1 MNKQH
6 TVIVGGTRGIG
17 KEIAREFS
25 SQGHTVSV
33 VGRREPKAE
42 DKKISNVH
50 FWMLDV
56 ADQNKIKSTFE
67 EIIRQNGKINN
78 LIFSQRFRG
87 ESDPWGGE
95 LEVSLTATKNIIESV
110 KVNFNKNDGGAIV
123 IISSIASEYIA
134 EEQPVSYHVGKA
146 GLVQLGRYYAALLG
160 PKGIRVNVISPG
172 TIIKE
177 ESKGFYQDNPKLVDM
192 YQSIVPLGR
201 MGTSQDIAQLVSFLC
216 SSKASFITGQNI
228 VVDGGVSL
236 QWHESLARKLAQLN
250 NIKVTR

>member
-1 MNKQH
+1 MKQH
-6 TVIVGGTRGIG
+6 SVIVGGTRGIG
-17 KEIAREFS
+17 RELAKKFS
-25 SQGHTVSV
+25 NQGHGVSI
-33 VGRREPKAE
+33 VGRRGFKPE
-42 DKKISNVH
+42 DKKIPNAY

-56 ADQNKIKSTFE
+56 AHQDKITGVFQ

-87 ESDPWGGE
+87 ESDPWNGE
-95 LEVSLTATKNIIESV
+95 LEVSLTATKSIIECV
-110 KVNFNKNDGGAIV
+110 KENFHKSKGGAIV
-123 IISSIASEYIA
+123 IISSIASQYVA
-134 EEQPVSYHVGKA
+134 NEQPASYHIGKA
-146 GLVQLGRYYAALLG
+146 GLVQLGRYYAVMLG
-160 PKGIRVNVISPG
+160 PRGIRVNMISPA

-177 ESKGFYQDNPKLVDM
+177 ESKKFYQNNQKLVDL

-216 SSKASFITGQNI
+216 SPKSSFITGQNI